1 MGCQVVSVYNDEV
14 AGAIGYP
21 EPILHDLMRRDYS
34 ISNLLKQVPPKHN
47 FFVYGFNQSF
57 AESKMFSYV
66 LEGKEYLIYSS
77 GRFLVITSCADWSQK
92 AIMHEDKIMCLDVRG
107 KLCVTG
113 TIGGRIILWD
123 LEFFEE
129 KVNI

>member
-14 AGAIGYP
+14 AGALGYP
-21 EPILHDLMRRDYS
+21 EPILNDLMRRDYS
-34 ISNLLKQVPPKHN
+34 NSNLLKQVPEKHN
-47 FFVYGFNQSF
+47 FFVYGFTQSF
-57 AESKMFSYV
+57 AESSMYSYV
-66 LEGKEYLIYSS
+66 LSGKEFLVYSS

-92 AIMHEDKIMCLDVRG
+92 AIMHEDKIMCLDMRD

-123 LEFFEE
+123 LEFF
-129 KVNI
+129 